1 MLIDLKP
8 LFCGENDS
16 IDISCELDFSGESL
30 LSGKPLQKPVT
41 VKGSIKRRA
50 QVVFFDA
57 TATVTVTGTAP
68 QEVIVGDLDNDGAVT
83 DADAVYLLMYT
94 FFPDDYPINQACDFD
109 GDGDVTDA
117 DAVYLLMYTFF
128 PEDYPIVK
136 QQPPIEPGDPG
147 ETEPDPFED

>member
-57 TATVTVTGTAP
+57 TATVTVTAP
-68 QEVIVGDLDNDGAVT
+68 CDRCCTVCDKVLDLKLSQVIVKRLENEDDDDNYVLAPDMKVDLYDLV
-83 DADAVYLLMYT
+83 
-94 FFPDDYPINQACDFD
+94 F
-109 GDGDVTDA
+109 
-117 DAVYLLMYTFF
+117 
-128 PEDYPIVK
+128 
-136 QQPPIEPGDPG
+136 G
-147 ETEPDPFED
+147 ETVMNLPSLHLCKEDCKGLCPTCGANLNTQNCNCNNN